1 MDIKIIR
8 KEIRRK
14 YFSTGGLF
22 VISILGIIG
31 ILMIYFSD
39 IFTIKD
45 LNMLYE
51 CVSRNGIMIIFGMF
65 LFCTSFYCWVLLFLN
80 IILSPKK
87 EILYLCKND
96 NNETFFVD
104 KKGKRFEYDID
115 KNNIEENNYYYVLK
129 THNYIYEVIEK
140 TRDSWIPKEKKSY
153 WLNYYSP
160 MGNFENLFL
169 LPIAYV
175 ILLSGLLS
183 FFMSK
188 GYQKIYGVIFSIV
201 PLYAIIYDL
210 IYKIKLKQNNNKEID
225 ETNFIKSYDIF
236 KNSISIIVAIIMCG
250 VLNNIFFLR
259 CSDITSKLIFSPF
272 YLCGLCSAGLI
283 ISKVFENNTLEKI
296 FLKGYIVIFLIYWFG
311 FISFWTIGIIKQEGN
326 FLYALFSIP
335 FWIAGIYI
343 IYKYFIKK

>member
-8 KEIRRK
+8 GEIRRK
-14 YFSTGGLF
+14 YFSTGGLA
-22 VISILGIIG
+22 VISILGIFG
-31 ILMIYFSD
+31 MLMIYFSGVF
-39 IFTIKD
+39 IIGD

-51 CVSRNGIMIIFGMF
+51 CVSKNGIMIIFGVFF
-65 LFCTSFYCWVLLFLN
+65 LCISLYCWVLFFLN
-80 IILSPKK
+80 IIISPKK
-87 EILYLCKND
+87 EILYLRKNE
-96 NNETFFVD
+96 NNKTFFID

-129 THNYIYEVIEK
+129 THDYIYKVLEK
-140 TRDSWIPKEKKSY
+140 TSENWIPKEKKSY

-160 MGNFENLFL
+160 MGNFENIFL
-169 LPIAYV
+169 LPILYV
-175 ILLSGLLS
+175 ILLPGLLS
-183 FFMSK
+183 FLMAK

-225 ETNFIKSYDIF
+225 ETNLVKSYDIL
-236 KNSISIIVAIIMCG
+236 KNSISIIAVIIMCG
-250 VLNNIFFLR
+250 VLTNIFLR
-259 CSDITSKLIFSPF
+259 CSDLTSKLIFSPF

-283 ISKVFENNTLEKI
+283 ISKVFDNYILEKI
-296 FLKGYIVIFLIYWFG
+296 FFKGYIVIFLIYWFG

-326 FLYALFSIP
+326 YIYALFSIP
-335 FWIAGIYI
+335 FWIAGLYT